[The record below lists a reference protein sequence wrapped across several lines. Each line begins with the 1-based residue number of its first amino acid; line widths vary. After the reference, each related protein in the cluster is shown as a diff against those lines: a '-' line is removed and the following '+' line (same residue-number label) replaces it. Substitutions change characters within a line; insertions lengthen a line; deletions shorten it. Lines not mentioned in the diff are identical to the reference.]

1 MSLKTVGQDMWNEAY
16 ERVGNVVFYPHE
28 EIVRF

>member
-16 ERVGNVVFYPHE
+16 ERGGILYFIHMKRSFVF
-28 EIVRF
+28 